1 MVQIIRRTPQVSA
14 HDLVGESASNAVR
27 SFADYFSSKEKKKQL
42 HDENEYIKQNF
53 KVDLTGVVDPEERK
67 IILGQMLK
75 QGAPAAKETPL
86 QAAQR
91 QKYEQQTKSLQASQ
105 RRIGQLLGEYDPNEE
120 MQMGGEN
127 PQGQPQMGQEPPQQ
141 GQQGRK
147 KIEDYSDEELGHL
160 AAYKNDPNPDNKY
173 IANVAEQ
180 EQNRRK
186 EKEKIERETTKGNE
200 KKAAELRKEILPY
213 INEISTKADLARNGI
228 ENKENLLDLIENGDI
243 DDPTYAALAQA
254 LPLNLGKR
262 LLSNDTVEYKAGLIE
277 EFGDLRKLFQGQ
289 TRVKEIELLE
299 EKIPDLY
306 LTNDQKKAIIKSRI
320 NALRSDILREEAASE
335 IEEMGKPMSLLKFKE
350 KVNAKFN
357 EKMKA
362 LANTVIDEQKSII
375 QNAENKKK
383 LPLTYSDPD
392 DKEIIDQ
399 ILKESGGNVKKA
411 EELAKKKGYT
421 W

>member
-1 MVQIIRRTPQVSA
+1 MVQIIEENRKPTFSENFGKAIRGGLQ
-14 HDLVGESASNAVR
+14 
-27 SFADYFSSKEKKKQL
+27 SFSEYQQERKKQQQL
-42 HDENEYIKQNF
+42 QLQNEQIKNKF
-53 KVDLTGVVDPEERK
+53 GVDLSNVVDPDERK

-75 QGAPAAKETPL
+75 QNAPAAKETPL
-86 QAAQR
+86 QRAQR
-91 QKYEQQTKSLQASQ
+91 EKYEQQTRSSQASQ
-105 RRIGQLLGEYDPNEE
+105 RHIASLRGEPDPNEP
-120 MQMGGEN
+120 MQGEN
-127 PQGQPQMGQEPPQQ
+127 AQRQPQMGEQPLQQ

-147 KIEDYSDEELGHL
+147 KIEDYSDSEVNEL
-160 AAYKNDPNPDNKY
+160 AAYKNDPDPDFKY
-173 IANVAEQ
+173 IGNLFDQ
-180 EQNRRK
+180 ERNRRQ
-186 EKEKIERETTKGNE
+186 EKSKLERETTKANE

-228 ENKENLLDLIENGDI
+228 ENKENLLDLIENGNI

-299 EKIPDLY
+299 EKIADLY
-306 LTNDQKKAIIKSRI
+306 LTNEQKKAILKSRI
-320 NALRSDILREEAASE
+320 NALRSDILMEEAARE
-335 IEEMGKPMSLLKFKE
+335 IEEQGKPMSLLQFKDKVNKRFKE
-350 KVNAKFN
+350 KT
-357 EKMKA
+357 KA

-375 QNAENKKK
+375 QNAENRKK
-383 LPLTYSDPD
+383 LPLNYSDPD

-399 ILKESGGNVKKA
+399 ILKEAGGNVKKA